1 MVSNHG
7 KAVGRLLA
15 MNAPRLRSILL
26 TVPGIAAALAV
37 GAPAG
42 PPAAVAAAPATAA
55 HQDFNGDGYQ
65 DLVVG
70 APGGTVGGRAGAGYI
85 TVLYGSAHGVSAAS
99 HLTVS
104 RATAGVPGDATAG
117 QGFGADTAAA
127 DLDGDGYTDLVAGG
141 PHNADAVIVWGGPA
155 GLTGGTPVPGHGNL
169 VQTGDYNGD
178 GHPDLVALRTG
189 IPAGDDPSGSE
200 GLVWNGP
207 VSRTGVPA
215 TTSLFT
221 GEQYH
226 DLYGAASGDVNG
238 DGRDDLAFTEY
249 TGDGGF
255 GTALFLGGAGGPGDR
270 GTPVKAAAD
279 SHAAVTIGDVNGDGL
294 GDLVLG
300 NTGGDAG
307 EVTVAYGAHTGLS
320 PEADWTTITQDTPG
334 VPGSAEPGDGFGAAL
349 SAGDVDGDG
358 IDDIAVGAPY
368 EDLGSV
374 RDAGYVTLLRGSAA
388 GLTGSG
394 AQAFSQD
401 TANVPG
407 TAEADDRFSSA
418 VRLLDINGNGYA
430 DLASAAVNEDGG
442 NGAVWV
448 LRGRPDGLVTD
459 AAVVAGPIGAGA
471 PAAKAAFGQH
481 LG

>member
-1 MVSNHG
+1 MH
-7 KAVGRLLA
+7 
-15 MNAPRLRSILL
+15 APRLRSVLL
-26 TVPGIAAALAV
+26 TAPGLAAALAV
-37 GAPAG
+37 AGLTG
-42 PPAAVAAAPATAA
+42 PPAAVAAAPAATAP

-70 APGGTVGGRAGAGYI
+70 APGGTVGGRAKAGYV

-104 RATAGVPGDATAG
+104 RATPGVPGDPAAG
-117 QGFGADTAAA
+117 QGFGAGTAAA
-127 DLDGDGYTDLVAGG
+127 DLDGDGYTDLAVGG
-141 PHNADAVIVWGGPA
+141 PLAADAVIVWGGPD
-155 GLTGGTPVPGHGNL
+155 GLTGGTAVPGHGNL

-178 GHPDLVALRTG
+178 GHPDLMALRTG
-189 IPAGDDPSGSE
+189 VPAGDDPTGSD

-207 VSRTGVPA
+207 VSRAGAPA
-215 TTSLFT
+215 SSSHFT

-226 DLYGAASGDVNG
+226 DLYAAASGDVNG

-255 GTALFLGGAGGPGDR
+255 GTALFLSGAAGPGDR

-279 SHAAVTIGDVNGDGL
+279 AHAAVTIGDVNGDGR

-307 EVTVAYGAHTGLS
+307 EVTVAYGAPTGLS
-320 PEADWTTITQDTPG
+320 PEREWTTLTQDTPG

-349 SAGDVDGDG
+349 SAGDVNGDG

-368 EDLGSV
+368 EDLGTT
-374 RDAGYVTLLRGSAA
+374 RDAGYVTLLPGSAA
-388 GLTGSG
+388 GPTGRG

-401 TANVPG
+401 TAGVPG

-448 LRGRPDGLVTD
+448 LRGRPEGLVTD
-459 AAVVAGPIGAGA
+459 AAAVAGPVGAGA